1 MPSGFC
7 NRMDPEARMCLQWVG
22 RAVGRIPV
30 PSLELE
36 ASVCSFPFVPS
47 HGLRRWG
54 QCTHLAS
61 QALRASY
68 NLNTFQGCIG
78 LSQQPAAG
86 YVLKQVVGGHR
97 SARCSQRA
105 HVSGVS
111 ESHSGAGVWLHFC
124 SWSCLL
130 DLILTVI
137 NTESSSLQKKIRHLI
152 AYLLCLYV

>member
-1 MPSGFC
+1 MPSEFC
-7 NRMDPEARMCLQWVG
+7 NRLDTEPRMCLQWVG

-54 QCTHLAS
+54 QCTHLV
-61 QALRASY
+61 RASY
-68 NLNTFQGCIG
+68 NLNTFQGCVG
-78 LSQQPAAG
+78 HSPQPATG
-86 YVLKQVVGGHR
+86 YVLKQVVGGHS

-111 ESHSGAGVWLHFC
+111 ESHRGVGVWLHFC

-137 NTESSSLQKKIRHLI
+137 NTESYLLCISES
-152 AYLLCLYV
+152 YLLCLYV